1 MIVPQYRTEGN
12 SISCHCGDKVFGFG
26 VSFFNRPKI
35 KPILQCISQK
45 HLWMCDIK
53 EGTLHD
59 SHMLVYADA
68 AFPVLHLLVVWRCSC
83 RSSRKARLSQ
93 HRLESPQAS
102 PSDNHS
108 AHSRPCGNLSC
119 FSEVDCKGG
128 ELMQCRGCG
137 RRLAWEGRREDAR
150 RTNTWPGENCE
161 THEKL
166 VGAKPSWAGSRDF
179 ASFLLCW
186 PKLSIWKSLHQNWV
200 VIEGDCLQVNISSW
214 WFMDCLLFSD
224 QRLKTFHRIFCWS
237 DKVSFFYSQVV
248 LLICG
253 YTKAASILS
262 LLVIITSG

>member
-1 MIVPQYRTEGN
+1 M
-12 SISCHCGDKVFGFG
+12 
-26 VSFFNRPKI
+26 
-35 KPILQCISQK
+35 
-45 HLWMCDIK
+45 K

-68 AFPVLHLLVVWRCSC
+68 AFPVLHLSVVWRCSC

-93 HRLESPQAS
+93 HRLESPSKSLRQ
-102 PSDNHS
+102 PLS
-108 AHSRPCGNLSC
+108 AQQTLRQPLSC
-119 FSEVDCKGG
+119 FSEVDRKGG

-161 THEKL
+161 THENL
-166 VGAKPSWAGSRDF
+166 VGSKSSWAGRDF

-186 PKLSIWKSLHQNWV
+186 LKISIWKSLHQNCL
-200 VIEGDCLQVNISSW
+200 VIEGDRFQVNISSW

-237 DKVSFFYSQVV
+237 DKVSLFFSQVV
-248 LLICG
+248 LYVDIQKQPQFYLCWW
-253 YTKAASILS
+253 LS
-262 LLVIITSG
+262 LQDSCGSCHFAACWLLRAVDNRDLSSPYLFHTAHGFWNVNPCRKVL